1 MYDVVLSNNAKK
13 QLDKIDF
20 LVSKRIIQKLLELKP
35 NPRPPGNKKLNNLL
49 GYRIRIGDYRI
60 LYEIDDSNKIVTVYK
75 ISHMKEAYR

>member
-1 MYDVVLSNNAKK
+1 MYDVVLSNNARK

-20 LVSKRIIQKLLELKP
+20 LVSKRIIQKLFELKS

-60 LYEIDDSNKIVTVYK
+60 LYEINDSDKVVSVYK
-75 ISHMKEAYR
+75 ISHRKEAYR

>member
-20 LVSKRIIQKLLELKP
+20 LITKRIIQKLYELKS

-60 LYEIDDSNKIVTVYK
+60 LYEIDDSDKIVTVYK
-75 ISHMKEAYR
+75 ISHRKEAYK